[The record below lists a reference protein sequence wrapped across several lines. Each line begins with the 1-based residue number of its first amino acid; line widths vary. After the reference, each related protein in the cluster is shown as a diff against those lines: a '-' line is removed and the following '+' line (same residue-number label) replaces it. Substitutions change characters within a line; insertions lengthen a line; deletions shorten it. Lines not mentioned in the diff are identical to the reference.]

1 MLVPDGRISAR
12 DSTCCIMPELS
23 GKVNVTAGLDG
34 KGARRF
40 VESSTVVEVTLVTIV
55 PGAMRP
61 DIGFSVMPTAT
72 PAVPSFLK
80 FSLIGLAGGGGSP
93 DNGVS

>member
-1 MLVPDGRISAR
+1 
-12 DSTCCIMPELS
+12 MPELS